1 MNTIIYL
8 KMTKF
13 LFINCGIHDKN
24 RESIA
29 AILNY
34 LMKAQRIEYK
44 IGSVSDIP
52 NYEVIYSASETI
64 NTALYPNKK
73 FIFGP
78 HFSVFPIQSQLKSLQ
93 ATAYKNSIYIQPSEW
108 TASVWQQLG
117 AEEFL
122 PIKVF
127 PFSVNT
133 NRFQPVSSVTIRE
146 NVFVYYKRRHPQE
159 LHQLKEYLQIQH
171 ITNYRIFDYSHRYN
185 EDDYL
190 NYLQTCQYG
199 IILDAHESQGFAI
212 EEALSCDVPLLVWN
226 AQTMNQEHGSHYGA
240 ISCTSISYW
249 SPACGEYFHSA
260 AELPLTFQTFQKK
273 LQEKQYK
280 PRDYILANLSTEK
293 CAERFMELIQF

>member
-1 MNTIIYL
+1 
-8 KMTKF
+8 MTKI
-13 LFINCGIHDKN
+13 LFINCWIHDKN

-29 AILNY
+29 YILNY

-44 IGSVSDIP
+44 IGSASDIP
-52 NYEVIYSASETI
+52 NYDVIYSASETI

-78 HFSVFPIQSQLKSLQ
+78 HFSTFPNQSQLKSLQ
-93 ATAYKNSIYIQPSEW
+93 ASVYKNSIYIHPSEW
-108 TASVWQQLG
+108 SASVWKEMG

-133 NRFQPVSSVTIRE
+133 NRFQPLLSVTIRE
-146 NVFVYYKRRHPQE
+146 NVFVYFKRRHPQE
-159 LHQLKEYLQIQH
+159 LHQLKDFINRQH
-171 ITNYRIFDYSHRYN
+171 IKNYRIFDYSHHYN

-212 EEALSCDVPLLVWN
+212 EEAMACDVPLLVWS
-226 AQTMNQEHGSHYGA
+226 AQTMNQEHGSHYSA
-240 ISCTSISYW
+240 IPCTTVPYW
-249 SPACGEYFHSA
+249 DPMCGEVFHNL
-260 AELPLTFQTFQKK
+260 AELPNTFQTFQTK
-273 LQEKQYK
+273 LQDKQYK
-280 PRDYILANLSTEK
+280 PRDYILATLSMEK
-293 CAERFMELIQF
+293 CAERFMSLIN